1 MAVRA
6 KSKGLGISAK
16 KMRIICDLVRGKDV
30 ASAVSMLQFTQSPS
44 ADIIMKTINS
54 AVANAENNDFMSR
67 DSLRISR
74 ITVDEG
80 PRLKR
85 IRPKARGRAGSFN
98 RPSCHLIVEVDDV
111 AAISE
116 GEE

>member
-6 KSKGLGISAK
+6 RSKGLGISAK
-16 KMRIICDLVRGKDV
+16 KMRIVCDMVRGKDV
-30 ASAVSMLQFTQSPS
+30 ASAVNMLRFTQSPS
-44 ADIIMKTINS
+44 AGIVIKAINS
-54 AVANAENNDFMSR
+54 AVANAENNDLMNR
-67 DSLRISR
+67 DTLRISK

-80 PRLKR
+80 PTLKR

-111 AAISE
+111 AADSKG
-116 GEE
+116 GE

>member
-6 KSKGLGISAK
+6 RSKGLGISAK
-16 KMRIICDLVRGKDV
+16 KMRIVCDMVRGKDI
-30 ASAVSMLQFTQSPS
+30 ASAVSMLRFTQSPS
-44 ADIIMKTINS
+44 AEIVMKTINS
-54 AVANAENNDFMSR
+54 AVANAENNDFMNR
-67 DSLRISR
+67 DSLHVSR

-85 IRPKARGRAGSFN
+85 IRPRARGRAGSFN

-111 AAISE
+111 TANSE
-116 GEE
+116 GGE

>member
-1 MAVRA
+1 MATRA

-16 KMRIICDLVRGKDV
+16 KMRIVCDLVRGKDV
-30 ASAVSMLQFTQSPS
+30 ASAVSVLRFTQSPS
-44 ADIIMKTINS
+44 ADIVMKTINS
-54 AVANAENNDFMSR
+54 AVANAENNDFMNR
-67 DSLRISR
+67 DTLRISR

-98 RPSCHLIVEVDDV
+98 RPSCHLIVEVDDI
-111 AAISE
+111 AASSE
-116 GEE
+116 GGE